1 MWTEREI
8 MALDITEL
16 EFKYAADHISLSD
29 FMHLFSSRGLPLTVV
44 NDSMDIYYTKL
55 GMDGFQRHRPAMREL
70 TKKLKT
76 SRHNNYH
83 LIESDIYLDSRTTI
97 EAVKFHL
104 GLDGYQ
110 ESFRITKSNTIYNDA
125 YLSYVYYT
133 VTDEHNQTR
142 NFIEVEVRKDKVE
155 FLGRE
160 AFEMLISGER
170 DLAYLGITSGDR
182 LKQSLF
188 EIYHVRNEYEKGYMG
203 GR

>member
-1 MWTEREI
+1 MTLEV
-8 MALDITEL
+8 TEL
-16 EFKYAADHISLSD
+16 EFKYAADHIDLYD
-29 FMHLFSSRGLPLTVV
+29 FMHLFASRGLPLTVV

-83 LIESDIYLDSRTTI
+83 RIESDIYLDPRTTI

-110 ESFRITKSNTIYNDA
+110 EAFRITKSNTIYNDA
-125 YLSYVYYT
+125 YLSFVYYI
-133 VTDEHNQTR
+133 VTDEHNQVR
-142 NFIEVEVRKDKVE
+142 RFIEVEVRKDQVE

-160 AFEMLISGER
+160 AMEMLLSGER
-170 DLAYLGITSGDR
+170 DLAYLGITSSDR
-182 LKQSLF
+182 LDQSLF
-188 EIYHVRNEYEKGYMG
+188 EMYHTRGEYEKGYMG
-203 GR
+203 GC